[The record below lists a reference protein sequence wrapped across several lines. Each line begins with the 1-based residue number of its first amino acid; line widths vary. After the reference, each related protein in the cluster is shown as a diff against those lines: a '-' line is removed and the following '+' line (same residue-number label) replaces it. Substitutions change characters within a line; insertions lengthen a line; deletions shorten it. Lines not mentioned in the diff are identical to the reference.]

1 MMKHL
6 PKLLSVILLLSL
18 LAGCDNSRPATTVPE
33 TTTAPTTTAPETTV
47 APTTTV
53 PNTTVAPTT
62 VPETTAAPTTE
73 PLNVYCDLPE
83 FTPATDPA
91 TLPENPVLSDLV
103 TTGYTGSA
111 CWKDLSGN
119 IETPSFC
126 LPSVTPFCADAIAI
140 NREIAEIFTPILGK
154 TRDYFDQKV
163 TAMEAKISYE
173 ASLSGDILTI
183 LITTDTFYDYHR
195 YHTFA
200 IDIAT
205 GQRLDQQAL
214 VSRVLNVSYAE
225 FLYRATYTAYDHF
238 REKGITLGSLTDG
251 GYIHS
256 YRLYLADDGTPMICN
271 PCPGELCGSIELPYN
286 AAAQVSDL
294 DAAGNEYYRWLF
306 RLQPSST
313 TEWYAQE
320 FWPTAWGQV
329 LNTLFDHDSV
339 KMLRYLATEDAACID
354 RAVSCLPKAVPAQQQ
369 EAFAARCRELAAQ
382 EDPTVAQLARKF
394 LEALEAANA
403 AFVMVTDHI
412 PNIFIDLRYATE
424 NNFTGEVIYGFQD
437 AYLRYGTVRKL
448 IAVQNELRTQG
459 LILKIW
465 DAFRPTAAQYRLW
478 EVCPDPNYV
487 ADPNNGFSAHSRGN
501 TLDITL
507 CYADGT
513 ELKMPTGF
521 DDFSALADR
530 DYSDCA
536 PEAAANA
543 KLLEGIMT
551 KHGFTGY
558 SGEWWHYSDTTS
570 YDVDETFIP
579 G

>member
-1 MMKHL
+1 MKGATMMKHL

-18 LAGCDNSRPATTVPE
+18 LTGCDNSRPATTVPE
-33 TTTAPTTTAPETTV
+33 TTMVPTTAAPETTV
-47 APTTTV
+47 APTT
-53 PNTTVAPTT
+53 APIS
-62 VPETTAAPTTE
+62 TAAPTTE
-73 PLNVYCDLPE
+73 PLNIYCDLPE
-83 FTPATDPA
+83 FTPATDPT
-91 TLPENPVLSDLV
+91 TLPADPVLSNLV

-119 IETPSFC
+119 IEAPSFC

-140 NREIAEIFTPILGK
+140 NREIAEIFTPILEK
-154 TRDYFDQKV
+154 ARDYFDQKV

-214 VSRVLNVSYAE
+214 VSRVLNVGYAE

-251 GYIHS
+251 GYIQS

-271 PCPGELCGSIELPYN
+271 PRPGELYSSIELPYDPAAQGSDLE
-286 AAAQVSDL
+286 AAA
-294 DAAGNEYYRWLF
+294 NEYYRWLF

-354 RAVSCLPKAVPAQQQ
+354 RAVSCLPKTVPAQQQ

-448 IAVQNELRTQG
+448 IAVQNELRSQG

-465 DAFRPTAAQYRLW
+465 DAFRPTDAQFRLW

-487 ADPNNGFSAHSRGN
+487 ADPTKGFSSHSRGN

-521 DDFSALADR
+521 DDFSPLADR

-543 KLLEGIMT
+543 KLLESIMT

-558 SGEWWHYSDTTS
+558 AGEWWHYSDVDN
-570 YDVDETFIP
+570 YDVDAQFTP
-579 G
+579 A

>member
-18 LAGCDNSRPATTVPE
+18 LTGCDNNRPATTVPE
-33 TTTAPTTTAPETTV
+33 TTT

-73 PLNVYCDLPE
+73 PLNIYCDLPE
-83 FTPATDPA
+83 FTPATDPT
-91 TLPENPVLSDLV
+91 TLPADPVLSNLV

-119 IETPSFC
+119 IEAPSFC

-140 NREIAEIFTPILGK
+140 NREIAEIFTPILEK
-154 TRDYFDQKV
+154 ARDYFDQKV

-214 VSRVLNVSYAE
+214 VSRVLHVGYAE
-225 FLYRATYTAYDHF
+225 FLYRATYTAYDHLSQ
-238 REKGITLGSLTDG
+238 KGAVFGSVTDG
-251 GYIHS
+251 FYLRS
-256 YRLYLADDGTPMICN
+256 YQLYLAEDGTPMICN
-271 PCPGELCGSIELPYN
+271 PRPGELCGSIELPYN

-294 DAAGNEYYRWLF
+294 EAAGNEYYRWLF

-448 IAVQNELRTQG
+448 IAVQNELRSQG

-465 DAFRPTAAQYRLW
+465 DAFRPTDAQFRLW

-487 ADPNNGFSAHSRGN
+487 ADPTKGFSSHSRGN

-543 KLLEGIMT
+543 KLLESIMT

-558 SGEWWHYSDTTS
+558 AGEWWHYSDVDN
-570 YDVDETFIP
+570 YDVDAQFTP
-579 G
+579 A

>member
-18 LAGCDNSRPATTVPE
+18 LTGCDSSRPATTALE
-33 TTTAPTTTAPETTV
+33 TTTAPTTTVPETTV
-47 APTTTV
+47 APTTA
-53 PNTTVAPTT
+53 PISTTAPTT
-62 VPETTAAPTTE
+62 VPVTTIPPTTE
-73 PLNVYCDLPE
+73 PLNIYCDLPE

-111 CWKDLSGN
+111 CWEDLSGN
-119 IETPSFC
+119 IEAPSFC
-126 LPSVTPFCADAIAI
+126 LPSVTPFSADAIAI
-140 NREIAEIFTPILGK
+140 NREIAEIFTPILEK
-154 TRDYFDQKV
+154 ARDYFDQKV

-205 GQRLDQQAL
+205 GQRLDQSAL

-251 GYIHS
+251 GYIQS

-271 PCPGELCGSIELPYN
+271 PRPGELCGSIELPYN

-382 EDPTVAQLARKF
+382 EDPTAAQLARKF

-465 DAFRPTAAQYRLW
+465 DAFRPTAAQFRLW

-521 DDFSALADR
+521 DDFSPLADR

-543 KLLEGIMT
+543 KLLESIMT

-558 SGEWWHYSDTTS
+558 AGEWWHYSDVDN
-570 YDVDETFIP
+570 YDVDAQFTP
-579 G
+579 A